1 MPIGSG
7 TAGAGGTEAVVMVL
21 VVVWAL
27 SRQFRSRVFRI
38 DRVVV
43 TPMILA
49 VLMVVAW
56 PHVRLTPAE
65 VWVTVGT
72 GGFALVAGYV
82 RGRAVRMERGLGG
95 QVLSTGGWG
104 TVVIYAVTLGLHFAL
119 DAVFHVSNPRL
130 LEASALLYLVA
141 LMAGRLVAMVP
152 RARTLLATPP
162 AG

>member
-1 MPIGSG
+1 MPIGSV
-7 TAGAGGTEAVVMVL
+7 AGPGATEAVVMAL

-38 DRVVV
+38 DRAVV
-43 TPMILA
+43 TPAVLA
-49 VLMVVAW
+49 VVTVVAW
-56 PHVRLTPAE
+56 PPTRLAPPE

-72 GGFALVAGYV
+72 SAFALVAGYV

-104 TVVIYAVTLGLHFAL
+104 TVVIYLATLGLHLAL
-119 DAVFHVSNPRL
+119 DAVFQVTNPRL
-130 LEASALLYLVA
+130 LEATMPLYLVT

-152 RARTLLATPP
+152 RARTILAAPP
-162 AG
+162 SG

>member
-7 TAGAGGTEAVVMVL
+7 AAGAGATEAVVMIL

-43 TPMILA
+43 TPIVLA
-49 VLMVVAW
+49 VLTVVAW
-56 PHVRLTPAE
+56 PPMRLTASE

-72 GGFALVAGYV
+72 GAFALAAGYV
-82 RGRAVRMERGLGG
+82 RGRAVAMERGPGG

-104 TVVIYAVTLGLHFAL
+104 TVLIYVVTLGLHFAL
-119 DAVFHVSNPRL
+119 DAVIHVTNVRL
-130 LEASALLYLVA
+130 VEASVPLYLVA

-152 RARTLLATPP
+152 RARTLLAAPP
-162 AG
+162 AT